1 MEKLRG
7 KNNMAK
13 SSKILRGLRKFKDI
27 RPKPKPKPK
36 PKPTNK
42 QSTSIKKSRKEE
54 LEEYEKKYLKRSG
67 TTVRKS
73 KPVTAAKETSDYT
86 EVEKPKLALCV
97 RCGAVN
103 SKEEKFCTNCG
114 SKR

>member
-1 MEKLRG
+1 MEKLVKTHLG
-7 KNNMAK
+7 KRL
-13 SSKILRGLRKFKDI
+13 SPEPR
-27 RPKPKPKPK
+27 KPKRVIRQVEESEPSQPQ
-36 PKPTNK
+36 TE
-42 QSTSIKKSRKEE
+42 SGKKSRKEE